1 MDNCFRV
8 VEARLVKP
16 ASVISISQLIPRHT
30 SELGNFSFTVT
41 KIMEGKIKLK
51 IIEEKIK
58 LVQQAMCHVLNIVI
72 SPDIS
77 HQFCLPA

>member
-8 VEARLVKP
+8 VEASLVKP

-41 KIMEGKIKLK
+41 KIMEGKIKL
-51 IIEEKIK
+51 
-58 LVQQAMCHVLNIVI
+58 VQQAMCHVLNIVI